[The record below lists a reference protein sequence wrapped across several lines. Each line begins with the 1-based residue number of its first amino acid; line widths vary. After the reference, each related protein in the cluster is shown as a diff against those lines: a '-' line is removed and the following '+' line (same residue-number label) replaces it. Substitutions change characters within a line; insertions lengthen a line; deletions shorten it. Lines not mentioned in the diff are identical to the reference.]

1 MITDEERRKVA
12 AKLRGLE
19 VGEFDDGEY
28 YDCGEVE
35 DALGLVTDDGAWY
48 EADGVRRLA
57 NLIDPDGG
65 SYGDE

>member
-1 MITDEERRKVA
+1 MITDEKRRKVA

-19 VGEFDDGEY
+19 VGEFD
-28 YDCGEVE
+28 
-35 DALGLVTDDGAWY
+35 
-48 EADGVRRLA
+48 DGVRRLA